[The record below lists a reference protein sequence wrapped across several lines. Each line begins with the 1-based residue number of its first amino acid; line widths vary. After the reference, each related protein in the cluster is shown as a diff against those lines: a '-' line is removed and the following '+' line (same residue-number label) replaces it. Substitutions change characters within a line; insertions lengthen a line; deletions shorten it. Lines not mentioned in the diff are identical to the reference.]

1 MSSSFGRFLA
11 KQLIFSG
18 FFCGLIQRVCYLQTQ
33 GYHIEGMDRGVGG
46 GMAIN
51 DTGVTL
57 CRENQGSL
65 EELFKCA
72 VCRLV

>member
-1 MSSSFGRFLA
+1 M
-11 KQLIFSG
+11 
-18 FFCGLIQRVCYLQTQ
+18 IQRVCYLQTQ